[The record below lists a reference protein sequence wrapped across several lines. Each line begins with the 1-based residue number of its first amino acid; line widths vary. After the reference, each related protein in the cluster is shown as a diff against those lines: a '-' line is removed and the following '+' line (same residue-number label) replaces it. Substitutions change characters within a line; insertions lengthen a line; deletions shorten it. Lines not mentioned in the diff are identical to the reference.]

1 MPVDSMLVAASVVM
15 MFVAFAAA
23 LIWGDFQT
31 RPRQLAQASS
41 SKRRPF

>member
-1 MPVDSMLVAASVVM
+1 MLVAASVVM